1 MFEHSFTLQDW
12 ITELKLILQIWHG
25 LQSITF
31 HDTIIP
37 TKGIVCKYVWVY
49 KFLQVQRYFKMNV

>member
-12 ITELKLILQIWHG
+12 ITELKFLLQIWHG

-31 HDTIIP
+31 RNTIIP
-37 TKGIVCKYVWVY
+37 IKGIVRKYVWVY

>member
-12 ITELKLILQIWHG
+12 ITEFKLILQIWHG

-31 HDTIIP
+31 HNIIIP
-37 TKGIVCKYVWVY
+37 IKGMVRKYVCVY
-49 KFLQVQRYFKMNV
+49 KFLQVQR